1 MLIAINIILGKI
13 SVGPAFAA
21 VNFGFISLVL
31 AGYLYGVKLTML
43 AAVLANLLAF
53 TIMGSGAFS
62 FWFVIPA
69 AIAGATYGLLH
80 KPSLF
85 RISIVNI
92 VVVVGVS
99 FLFNTRLIAYV
110 YHLNYE
116 ALLTTRIFK
125 MITSLIVQVIVTY
138 MLLNHTAM
146 INLKKQR

>member
-13 SVGPAFAA
+13 SVGPAFSA

-85 RISIVNI
+85 RIFIVNI

-99 FLFNTRLIAYV
+99 FLFNTSLIAYV
-110 YHLNYE
+110 DDKNIQDDYE
-116 ALLTTRIFK
+116 SHCASYSNLY
-125 MITSLIVQVIVTY
+125 VIESHCY
-138 MLLNHTAM
+138 D
-146 INLKKQR
+146 

>member
-13 SVGPAFAA
+13 SVGPAFSA

-85 RISIVNI
+85 RIFIVNI

-99 FLFNTRLIAYV
+99 FLFNTSLIAYV

>member
-1 MLIAINIILGKI
+1 
-13 SVGPAFAA
+13 
-21 VNFGFISLVL
+21 
-31 AGYLYGVKLTML
+31 
-43 AAVLANLLAF
+43 
-53 TIMGSGAFS
+53 MGSGAFS

-85 RISIVNI
+85 RIFIVNI